1 VLKHI
6 GIHGIISVKNNFK
19 NSIMKNIKSIITVLL
34 VVVSTGLIAQTTANN
49 GIREAAAKGKS
60 DLLKLLS
67 ENKDY
72 NFGVSARDV
81 ENAQVSNP
89 IESFSTEFN
98 SLLNDTSGN
107 IASIS
112 RSENVYIVPLTAEN
126 KTVTTISVAS
136 NSKGT
141 KVVELVSQQYTSE
154 LNDLPD
160 DIKRANFR
168 GLKLVQVPNIEASL
182 YIFADKCYTSYNG
195 RSLKEGTSISE
206 ITRQLQTDAR
216 AFQTEFGEQLK
227 KGKLVK

>member
-1 VLKHI
+1 
-6 GIHGIISVKNNFK
+6 
-19 NSIMKNIKSIITVLL
+19 MKNIKSIITVILA
-34 VVVSTGLIAQTTANN
+34 VVSTGLMAQTTANN
-49 GIREAAAKGKS
+49 GIKEAAAKGKS
-60 DLLKLLS
+60 DLLKLLL
-67 ENKDY
+67 ENKDF

-81 ENAQVSNP
+81 EAAQVSNP

-112 RSENVYIVPLTAEN
+112 RSENLYIIPLVSDN
-126 KTVTTISVAS
+126 KVVTTISVAS

-141 KVVELVSQQYTSE
+141 KVVELVSQQYKSE
-154 LNDLPD
+154 LNDLPE

-168 GLKLVQVPNIEASL
+168 GLKFVNVPNIDASL
-182 YIFADKCYTSYNG
+182 YIFGDKCYTSYNG

-206 ITRQLQTDAR
+206 ISRQLQIDAR
-216 AFQTEFGEQLK
+216 AFQAEFGEELK